1 MAKPNKKQPV
11 ATDLSV
17 TRKVGRKKVT
27 GTKTVKKSTTQR
39 VIREGNK
46 KLKVAKEISGTGPD
60 VDIDKLD
67 DESFAVNKK
76 TGKSTW
82 RQARD
87 DMKSVGLRTDSIPNV
102 PRRKGFTTSA
112 EDYASSQ
119 ERIRNSQISIN
130 VPGELNKT
138 QHDTLNKVTEAFKNS
153 KPGSDR
159 AEMARRTAGRV
170 LQLGSLD
177 PNKVSH
183 HPCQTPKCP
192 AIVSTRHD
200 DVICKG
206 CLEQEGGD
214 VAGKTYRDRPS
225 EYQKSYPV

>member
-11 ATDLSV
+11 ATEV
-17 TRKVGRKKVT
+17 TVGRGKKAV
-27 GTKTVKKSTTQR
+27 KTTVSKTATQR

-46 KLKVAKEISGTGPD
+46 KLKRIKETGGIGLEDRVVSDAASKKAAKADMAATGFDRNP
-60 VDIDKLD
+60 V
-67 DESFAVNKK
+67 
-76 TGKSTW
+76 T
-82 RQARD
+82 
-87 DMKSVGLRTDSIPNV
+87 
-102 PRRKGFTTSA
+102 RRKGFTTSDQ
-112 EDYASSQ
+112 DYALSQ
-119 ERIRNSQISIN
+119 RRIQQSQTKIN
-130 VPGELNKT
+130 VPGDLNKT
-138 QHDTLNKVTEAFKNS
+138 QHDTLNKVTEMFKNS

-159 AEMARRTAGRV
+159 AEQARRTAGRV
-170 LQLGSLD
+170 LQLGVVD
-177 PNKVSH
+177 PSKVSH

-214 VAGKTYRDRPS
+214 VAGKTYTDRPS